1 MSGPSFF
8 ENQVLPSSNLLES
21 RFFDPAFAIGLRR
34 GRGEKSLKCESEQP
48 NCLRASRQPICVCKP
63 AGRLIDVL
71 RATLIVLIWLL
82 TFGIPSFLGVS
93 LSELTRVIRERYGTR
108 LYPSSYP

>member
-1 MSGPSFF
+1 MSGPSFCA
-8 ENQVLPSSNLLES
+8 NHVSPSCYLGES
-21 RFFDPAFAIGLRR
+21 RFVDLLFAIGLRR

-48 NCLRASRQPICVCKP
+48 NGIRVSRQPICVCKP

-71 RATLIVLIWLL
+71 WATSTVLIWLL

-93 LSELTRVIRERYGTR
+93 LSELTRAI
-108 LYPSSYP
+108 